1 MNNDVIDIFL
11 RLYPKRRKYDS
22 NTPTQIPQSNCS
34 PITLE
39 PSSSRPGA
47 VAWGAKFFRFFRLA
61 FFTFVYIINP
71 ILPLFL
77 LWRAGWIR
85 YSVRNVL
92 HPITPETAFYPPL
105 QNMTY
110 LMELA
115 RIRNNTELFKT
126 KFWTEYRS
134 VPDNSKDMQYLIS
147 TLFEQ
152 EAHLWDNDTWS
163 FGQVLSLSLWF
174 SAFLELLYMLI
185 GSFWLSPYCVSRQYP
200 ILSTNFNKQK
210 WVPQVVSQP
219 D

>member
-1 MNNDVIDIFL
+1 
-11 RLYPKRRKYDS
+11 
-22 NTPTQIPQSNCS
+22 
-34 PITLE
+34 
-39 PSSSRPGA
+39 
-47 VAWGAKFFRFFRLA
+47 
-61 FFTFVYIINP
+61 
-71 ILPLFL
+71 
-77 LWRAGWIR
+77 
-85 YSVRNVL
+85 
-92 HPITPETAFYPPL
+92 
-105 QNMTY
+105 MTY

-185 GSFWLSPYCVSRQYP
+185 ARKRDYVDKSVDTEDLEHEEIGHVSENFTSDTGLLLRQDANDSIT
-200 ILSTNFNKQK
+200 ILERYSRDTART
-210 WVPQVVSQP
+210 VLDVSDTVVKASSESCESSRVSG
-219 D
+219 DRCTCT